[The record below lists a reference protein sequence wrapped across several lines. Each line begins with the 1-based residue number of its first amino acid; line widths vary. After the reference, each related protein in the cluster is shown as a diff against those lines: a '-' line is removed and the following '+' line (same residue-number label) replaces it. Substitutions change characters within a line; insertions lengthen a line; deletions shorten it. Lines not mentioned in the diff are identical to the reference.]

1 MSSDDGQVAL
11 DRPRRVPQS
20 STARRECADG
30 DALPTSRPTLLLVAG
45 LSVTVLTFG
54 LPLAHLGARL
64 PGSSIGLALL
74 PLLVLGACSLR
85 PTITLLTHL
94 AFPVSHLPLLL
105 AQPEL
110 VSREVYGGAS
120 GLFGLVAVA
129 TAFAMFLG
137 AATTTLRPPKNRI
150 PLYAHPELWRGFAIA
165 VAVGPILALALPAL
179 TSVDADPLGAS
190 VAIGSGLAIS
200 VLAAGFWMPRLVL
213 GRDSGHARGHFEGT
227 AGNASSSDPRLVALA
242 RQSRPSAARTAFV
255 LAIAAVALG
264 GVAAWTYWRP

>member
-1 MSSDDGQVAL
+1 M
-11 DRPRRVPQS
+11 
-20 STARRECADG
+20 
-30 DALPTSRPTLLLVAG
+30 PTSRPTLLLVAG
-45 LSVTVLTFG
+45 LCVTILTFG
-54 LPLAHLGARL
+54 LPLAHLGVRL

-74 PLLVLGACSLR
+74 PLVVLGACSLR
-85 PTITLLTHL
+85 PTTTLLTHL

-105 AQPEL
+105 VEPDL

-137 AATTTLRPPKNRI
+137 ATTSTLRPPKKSV

-179 TSVDADPLGAS
+179 TSIDADPLGAS
-190 VAIGSGLAIS
+190 SAIGCGLAVS

-213 GRDSGHARGHFEGT
+213 GQHSGRVAARFEDAV
-227 AGNASSSDPRLVALA
+227 AGASHSDPRLVALT
-242 RQSRPSAARTAFV
+242 RESRPSSARTAFV
-255 LAIAAVALG
+255 LTIAAIALG
-264 GVAAWTYWRP
+264 GGAAWTYWRP

>member
-1 MSSDDGQVAL
+1 M
-11 DRPRRVPQS
+11 
-20 STARRECADG
+20 
-30 DALPTSRPTLLLVAG
+30 PTSRPTLLLVAG

-85 PTITLLTHL
+85 PTTALLTHL

-105 AQPEL
+105 VEPEL
-110 VSREVYGGAS
+110 ASREVYGGAS
-120 GLFGLVAVA
+120 GLFGLVAIA

-137 AATTTLRPPKNRI
+137 AATATLRPPKKSV

-179 TSVDADPLGAS
+179 TSLDADPLGAS
-190 VAIGSGLAIS
+190 VAIGCGLAVS

-213 GRDSGHARGHFEGT
+213 GRDSGQAALRIEDT
-227 AGNASSSDPRLVALA
+227 LATPSMSDPRLVALA
-242 RQSRPSAARTAFV
+242 RESRPSTARTAFALV
-255 LAIAAVALG
+255 ISAVALG